1 MSRFDAGWRVPILA
15 HFTRDIADVA
25 RLTIVADPDQL
36 LTEQSVLEGIRRQGF
51 DLIPFDDHVA
61 FRYAYES
68 RYRQLWDR
76 GDESTLVVV
85 LRASRSDVETLP
97 FDLVLEAQRQSRML
111 SFSIGELFPHLAP
124 QVLSELDRGDLE
136 ALYRAEKVYKPD
148 SLGENGTRDFILR
161 HVFEVAP
168 ELIKAPSDLLRVL
181 LRRHYR
187 GKFFPLSLDKR
198 FIHLLQQ
205 DGRWADW
212 PLDLIVPD
220 RAAFLAFL
228 EERWPHFLKIQ
239 AAKTAGAAEGPPEP
253 YGLKFVGPVNL
264 PFDHDDVRV
273 YIDNLF
279 VEGHLAPS
287 DAISKTAVKGTWM
300 AVGVEGDVEEDAKA
314 RLLRLVEMTRE
325 ELPGDHASQQDW
337 VDTAF
342 RWAELMALRWGL
354 AGNAL
359 ADFVEEVEALH
370 NAIEDRFSSWML
382 DHFSSLHNLAYWPTP
397 AMVHHIPRFMAHRF
411 IPTGAGAAGHAPGK
425 QALIVVDGLAL
436 DQWVVVK
443 GGLERDLGV
452 TLDEDGVFAWV
463 PTLTGVSRQSIFTGD
478 PPFYFSASLKST
490 AKEPSHW
497 RRFWEDAGAAKV
509 EVAYACQKKQEDDAT
524 YLGRVRELAEHPKC
538 RVLGLVVGTIDQT
551 LHATVM
557 GSGGLHAGVKHWSES
572 GAPGNLISL
581 LLQEGFDVYI
591 TADHGNIESVGMGK
605 PNVGAIADERG
616 ERAHVFRDDLTRAGI
631 HARYPMSII
640 WPQIALP
647 EDYRVLLAPGR
658 YAFIPEGKHTLAHG
672 GISLEEVIVPFI
684 RVRRCE

>member
-1 MSRFDAGWRVPILA
+1 MNPAGAGWRAPIVA
-15 HFTRDIADVA
+15 HFTRDIAAVA
-25 RLTIVADPDQL
+25 RLTIVADPDHL
-36 LTEQSVLEGIRRQGF
+36 LTEQGVLEGIRRQGF

-68 RYRQLWDR
+68 RYRQLWDQ
-76 GDESTLVVV
+76 GDETTLVVV
-85 LRASRSDVETLP
+85 LRASRSDVDSLP
-97 FDLVLEAQRQSRML
+97 FDLLLEAQRQSRLL

-124 QVLSELDRGDLE
+124 QVVSELDRGDLE
-136 ALYRAEKVYKPD
+136 ALYQAQKVYKPEP
-148 SLGENGTRDFILR
+148 LGENGTRDFILR

-187 GKFFPLSLDKR
+187 GKVFPPSLDER

-205 DGRWADW
+205 EGRWGDW

-228 EERWPHFLKIQ
+228 EERWPHFLKTQ
-239 AAKTAGAAEGPPEP
+239 AAKASGVAEGPPEP
-253 YGLKFVGPVNL
+253 YALKFAGPVDL

-287 DAISKTAVKGTWM
+287 GAIPKTAVKGTWM
-300 AVGVEGDVEEDAKA
+300 ALGVEGDVEEDAKA
-314 RLLRLVEMTRE
+314 RLLRLVEMTGG
-325 ELPGDHASQQDW
+325 ELPGDHASHDEW
-337 VDTAF
+337 VETAF

-354 AGNAL
+354 PGDAL
-359 ADFVEEVEALH
+359 ADVVEDIEALH
-370 NAIEDRFSSWML
+370 DQIEDRFSSWML
-382 DHFSSLHNLAYWPTP
+382 DHFASLHNLAYWPTP
-397 AMVHHIPRFMAHRF
+397 AMVHHIPRFLAHRF
-411 IPTGAGAAGHAPGK
+411 VPTGAGAAGQALGK

-443 GGLERDLGV
+443 GGLERNLGV
-452 TLDEDGVFAWV
+452 TLDEDGIFAWV

-509 EVAYACQKKQEDDAT
+509 EVGYACQKKQEDDST
-524 YLGRVRELAEHPKC
+524 YLERVRELAEHPKC
-538 RVLGLVVGTIDQT
+538 RLLGVVVGTIDQT
-551 LHATVM
+551 LHGSVM
-557 GSGGLHAGVKHWSES
+557 GSGGLHASVKHWSDS
-572 GAPGNLISL
+572 GALGKLVAL
-581 LLQEGFDVYI
+581 LLEERFEVFI
-591 TADHGNIESVGMGK
+591 TADHGNIESVGVGK

-616 ERAHVFRDDLTRAGI
+616 ERAHVFRDDLTRAGVQKD
-631 HARYPMSII
+631 YPTSII
-640 WPQIALP
+640 WPQIGLP
-647 EDYRVLLAPGR
+647 DDFRALLAPGR
-658 YAFIPEGKHTLAHG
+658 HAFIHEGKRTLAHG
-672 GISLEEVIVPFI
+672 GISLEEVIVPFA
-684 RVRRCE
+684 RVRKPA